1 MTSPVEAGWRL
12 GMPLAE
18 VSETTTPIKSVG
30 ARILIFLCF
39 RLQTKFKTGSLKC
52 SNK

>member
-18 VSETTTPIKSVG
+18 VSETTTPIKSEMNQVD
-30 ARILIFLCF
+30 AH
-39 RLQTKFKTGSLKC
+39 
-52 SNK
+52 